1 MVIKSPGNRPSARR
15 LGDEKGATAI
25 QLLTLFVPVFL
36 GMMGFAIDLGR
47 LYMSRSELQSAAN
60 AMALAAASQ
69 LIGTDA
75 STDTAT
81 TRAQLAIETESGYG
95 NRYDFGGN
103 AVGQT
108 TGSMSSVVS
117 EPVYFGTLA
126 EALGD
131 SGTGTGGSAA
141 RYVRVNITGETPIV
155 FWGMLSV
162 AQDRKVA
169 VQVSAVAG
177 RSGALCQVCGTE
189 PIAVPAL
196 DASDPTD
203 FGFVVGTRYT
213 FGYNCSGQ
221 GTPAILPGGGSRVD
235 YVLVNRLNSE
245 TQTFTAESTQ
255 VFRSGAAGLPPTTN
269 RALGCFSVNTAET
282 LWVGADPLPC
292 LQNSVPALVQN
303 FLCGIA
309 MRFDTAPAGVCS
321 AIPEIDTL
329 TAAYAADIDVADAAD
344 YAAYTGNGKRII
356 TVPVVD
362 AITNLSAMTTLG
374 FRQFLVQPAQDATS
388 INPADQNGRFI
399 VTYIGSVAPI
409 KQGSMNGCSQTAGPG
424 KVVLHQ

>member
-1 MVIKSPGNRPSARR
+1 
-15 LGDEKGATAI
+15 
-25 QLLTLFVPVFL
+25 LLTLFVPVFL

-47 LYMSRSELQSAAN
+47 LYMARSELQAAAN
-60 AMALAAASQ
+60 AMAIAAASQ

-81 TRAQLAIETESGYG
+81 ARAQLSIENESGYG
-95 NRYDFGGN
+95 NKYDFGGN

-117 EPVYFGTLA
+117 EPQYFGSLA
-126 EALGD
+126 EALGE
-131 SGTGTGGSAA
+131 SGTSTGGSAA
-141 RYVRVNITGETPIV
+141 RYVRYTITGETPVV
-155 FWGMLSV
+155 FWGLLPV

-177 RSGALCQVCGTE
+177 RSGPLCQVCGTE

-196 DASDPTD
+196 DASDTTD

-221 GTPAILPGGGSRVD
+221 GTPAILPNGGARVD
-235 YVLVNRLNSE
+235 YVLINRLNSE

-255 VFRSGAAGLPPTTN
+255 AFRSGATGLPPTTN
-269 RALGCFSVNTAET
+269 KTLGCFNVNTAET
-282 LWVGADPLPC
+282 LWVGAEPLPC
-292 LQNSVPALVQN
+292 LQNSVAGLVQN
-303 FLCGIA
+303 FLCGLA

-329 TAAYAADIDVADAAD
+329 TAAYVADTDVADAAD
-344 YAAYTGNGKRII
+344 YASYTGNGKRII

-362 AITNLSAMTTLG
+362 SITNLGAMTILG
-374 FRQFLVQPAQDATS
+374 FRQFLVQPAQDSTS
-388 INPADQNGRFI
+388 VNPADQNGRFV
-399 VTYIGSVAPI
+399 VTYIGSVAPV

-424 KVVLHQ
+424 KVVLHR